1 MLSLITGSLLRRIE
15 KRQAL
20 FLLRLVSLSCGVH
33 PDPPSESLAS
43 QPALWILDSM
53 FPRSPREPLLRS
65 SSRPSSGIVGFTACP
80 VDFGLGVPTASGIK
94 PGSLAW
100 QVSRME
106 GEHSTTELP
115 LHPTHALLHVCL
127 SCQGLELLH
136 ILFHLPGIQGDMCIV
151 FTDLMNEPVKGVNNG
166 HEELQLF
173 HQGEMITFFKE

>member
-80 VDFGLGVPTASGIK
+80 VDFGLGVPTVTLQESN
-94 PGSLAW
+94 PGLW
-100 QVSRME
+100 HGRKWTYVS
-106 GEHSTTELP
+106 
-115 LHPTHALLHVCL
+115 
-127 SCQGLELLH
+127 
-136 ILFHLPGIQGDMCIV
+136 
-151 FTDLMNEPVKGVNNG
+151 
-166 HEELQLF
+166 
-173 HQGEMITFFKE
+173 

>member
-100 QVSRME
+100 QKVDLRVMS
-106 GEHSTTELP
+106 ST
-115 LHPTHALLHVCL
+115 
-127 SCQGLELLH
+127 
-136 ILFHLPGIQGDMCIV
+136 
-151 FTDLMNEPVKGVNNG
+151 
-166 HEELQLF
+166 
-173 HQGEMITFFKE
+173 